1 MPSIVSADLTI
12 RGNLLGMGDIQI
24 EGKVFGRI
32 EAPGV
37 MRFDAD
43 ARDRTQC
50 RDDEMWPAPGLEDTE
65 LGVFMEPE
73 VCHGAQE
80 IYARVQA

>member
-1 MPSIVSADLTI
+1 VI
-12 RGNLLGMGDIQI
+12 RQSHC
-24 EGKVFGRI
+24 VPAA
-32 EAPGV
+32 EAAV
-37 MRFDAD
+37 V
-43 ARDRTQC
+43 
-50 RDDEMWPAPGLEDTE
+50 WPAAGLEDAE